1 MEEIKQPE
9 ETFKIKKS
17 TIWQIT
23 TFLFLGLFVIS
34 LFTGGFGIK
43 KGDTITGGTV
53 AGNDNLAGDNQ
64 PSQPQGE
71 FKIKA
76 DDPKIGPDSAKIKV
90 IEYSDFECPYC
101 GASYGS
107 HEALISRFKSQDPS
121 WEAAVPKLKELAKQG
136 KIQFVY
142 KDYPLSFHQ
151 NAMPA
156 ALAANCANEQGKF
169 WEYHDLLFENQE
181 ALGIDNLK
189 KYAAD
194 LKLDTKKFNDCF
206 DSKKYQSAIQQDQS
220 EGNADGVSG
229 TPAFFVNGRLISG
242 AQPFSNFEPL
252 LKV

>member
-9 ETFKIKKS
+9 ETFKIKKA

-53 AGNDNLAGDNQ
+53 AGNDNLAGDTQ
-64 PSQPQGE
+64 PQPQGE

-76 DDPKIGPDSAKIKV
+76 DDPKIGPDSAKVKV
-90 IEYSDFECPYC
+90 IEYSDFQCPYC
-101 GASYGS
+101 GAAFGTQ
-107 HEALISRFKSQDPS
+107 ETLVSRFKASDPS
-121 WEAAVPKLKELAKQG
+121 WEAAVPKLEELAKAG
-136 KIQFVY
+136 KIQFIY
-142 KDYPLSFHQ
+142 KDYPLTSIHP

-156 ALAANCANEQGKF
+156 ALAANCAHEQGKF
-169 WEYHDLLFENQE
+169 WEYHDNLFKNQE
-181 ALGIDNLK
+181 ALEADNLK

-206 DSKKYQSAIQQDQS
+206 DSKKYQSAIQQDMT

-229 TPAFFVNGRLISG
+229 TPAFFVNGRLLSG
-242 AQPFSNFEPL
+242 AQPFSAFEPL